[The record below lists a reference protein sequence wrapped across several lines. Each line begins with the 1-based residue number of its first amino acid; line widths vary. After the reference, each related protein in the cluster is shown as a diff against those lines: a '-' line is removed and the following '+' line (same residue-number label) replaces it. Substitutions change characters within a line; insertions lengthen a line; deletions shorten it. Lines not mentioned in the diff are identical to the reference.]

1 MILPE
6 LFPVEPPEKLCCPD
20 LPPSSISQLL
30 SLDIDESKNK
40 KINEFQLSDIFC
52 KFVKAIE
59 TYRPL
64 RRMLRD
70 LDENTWVLD
79 PPEGSDRKNL
89 EYCYRR
95 VAISKGV
102 SLQVDLKLENC
113 VDQLP
118 SLKFLGSESKI
129 RPLRDMLGQNI
140 EKYDPDY
147 TLVQNLEMI
156 LELEFPQQERIEE
169 QVIIKIKVIALKSA
183 KYFRILLSSFPL
195 TWFNFII

>member
-1 MILPE
+1 MTLPD
-6 LFPVEPPEKLCCPD
+6 LFPLEPPEKLCCPD
-20 LPPSSISQLL
+20 LPPSSISQLI

-40 KINEFQLSDIFC
+40 KINEFQLSAIFL

-79 PPEGSDRKNL
+79 PPEGSNRKNL
-89 EYCYRR
+89 EYSYRR
-95 VAISKGV
+95 VVIGKGV
-102 SLQVDLKLENC
+102 SLQIDLKIENC
-113 VDQLP
+113 VNQLP

-129 RPLRDMLGQNI
+129 RPLRDILGQNI

-156 LELEFPQQERIEE
+156 LELEFPQQEHIDE
-169 QVIIKIKVIALKSA
+169 QVIIL
-183 KYFRILLSSFPL
+183 R
-195 TWFNFII
+195 